1 LNEGDA
7 MNLDI
12 RIPIGLMFAVLGAML
27 AIFGIVAK
35 NVNYE
40 QSLGININLWW
51 GVLLFAFGAVM
62 WMLGRRGTSSVREA
76 DDTPEGRK
84 MEEREKQLGLE
95 SKPKRRGH

>member
-1 LNEGDA
+1 

-27 AIFGIVAK
+27 AIFGLVAK

-51 GVLLFAFGAVM
+51 GAVLLAFGIVM
-62 WMLGRRGTSSVREA
+62 YLLGRRGTSSVREA
-76 DDTPEGRK
+76 DDTPEGRA
-84 MEEREKQLGLE
+84 MEAREKSAGLE
-95 SKPKRRGH
+95 DRPRRPRH

>member
-1 LNEGDA
+1 

-27 AIFGIVAK
+27 AVFGILAK

-51 GVLLFAFGAVM
+51 GVVLLAFGIVM
-62 WMLGRRGTSSVREA
+62 YLLGRRGTSSVREA
-76 DDTPEGRK
+76 DDTPEGRA
-84 MEEREKQLGLE
+84 MEARERGAGLE
-95 SKPKRRGH
+95 NEPRRPRH